1 MLDTCIRSILLVP
14 PIRQNTETILPAD
27 LLITDINA
35 TDIWRETG
43 TEVGADLKTLVTNIK
58 NHLVNYLTDLNG
70 DGKYTCEDL
79 VYLLY
84 LGTNHAR

>member
-1 MLDTCIRSILLVP
+1 MVPSLQESAIRVSP
-14 PIRQNTETILPAD
+14 DD
-27 LLITDINA
+27 LRTSDMNV

-43 TEVGADLKTLVTNIK
+43 TDIGDDVVTLIQNIEDHAL
-58 NHLVNYLTDLNG
+58 NFLTDLNG

-84 LGTNHAR
+84 LGTNHIR